1 MFAQWR
7 RIAMTKILSSFDDY
21 LRLERG
27 RSDDTRKRYNHVA
40 AKLLVFLSEHGSDET
55 ARLRNATEDDIR
67 AFLVNAAAT
76 RSGERSAFM
85 WNQKLAAVRTLY
97 RFLVKRQLV
106 HDNPAGA
113 IEVVDAIAEEKI
125 PLTIPEFIALV
136 RAIESRDE
144 PYRSRDLALVHVAFH
159 CALRVGELN
168 RLDLTHLD
176 TQGGYIVNL
185 RAKRKKYLLLPLPPL
200 AAQALQLC
208 IATRRAFR
216 PKPDVSAVFLSERGT
231 RLSVRHIEGLISNY
245 AREAGITR
253 RISPHFLRHSIAT
266 VHALL
271 GTRPWDIQRLLN
283 HDSLATTERYI
294 HTLQS
299 LRTAMWSIDALLA
312 RMLIGNTET
321 QSQVPG
327 EGALHRLGSP
337 SLPVGPA
344 PFP

>member
-1 MFAQWR
+1 
-7 RIAMTKILSSFDDY
+7 MTKILSAFDDY

-27 RSDDTRKRYNHVA
+27 RSDDTRKRYSHVA
-40 AKLLVFLSEHGSDET
+40 AKLLAFLAERGSDE
-55 ARLRNATEDDIR
+55 AERLRSATEDDIR
-67 AFLVNAAAT
+67 AFLVSAAAT
-76 RSGERSAFM
+76 RAGERSAFM

-97 RFLVKRQLV
+97 RFLVRKQLV
-106 HDNPAGA
+106 RDNPAGA
-113 IEVVDAIAEEKI
+113 IEVVEAIAEEKI
-125 PLTIPEFIALV
+125 PLTIPEFIALI

-144 PYRSRDLALVHVAFH
+144 PYRSRDLALAHVAFH

-168 RLDLTHLD
+168 RLNLEHLD
-176 TQGGYIVNL
+176 TQGGYIINL

-200 AAQALQLC
+200 AAQALEQC
-208 IATRRAFR
+208 IAMRRAFR
-216 PKPDVSAVFLSERGT
+216 PKPEVAAVFLSERGT

-312 RMLIGNTET
+312 RMLVGKAET
-321 QSQVPG
+321 LPQVVVG
-327 EGALHRLGSP
+327 EGALPRLGTP
-337 SLPVGPA
+337 SLPVGLA

>member
-1 MFAQWR
+1 MNN
-7 RIAMTKILSSFDDY
+7 ILSAFDDY

-27 RSDDTRKRYNHVA
+27 RSDDTRKRYGQVA
-40 AKLLVFLSEHGSDET
+40 RSLLAFLPAAAGDDAE
-55 ARLRNATEDDIR
+55 RLRSATEEDIR
-67 AFLVNAAAT
+67 AFLVSAAAT

-97 RFLVKRQLV
+97 RFLLKRQV
-106 HDNPAGA
+106 VRESPAVA
-113 IEVVDAIAEEKI
+113 IEVVEAIAEEKI
-125 PLTIPEFIALV
+125 PLTIPEFIALI
-136 RAIESRDE
+136 RAIERRDE
-144 PYRSRDLALVHVAFH
+144 PYRSRDLALAHVAFH

-168 RLDLTHLD
+168 RLNLEHLD
-176 TQGGYIVNL
+176 TQGGYIINL

-200 AAQALQLC
+200 AAQALEQC
-208 IATRRAFR
+208 IAQRREFR
-216 PKPDVSAVFLSERGT
+216 PKLEASAVFLSERGT
-231 RLSVRHIEGLISNY
+231 RLSVRHIEGLISSY

-299 LRTAMWSIDALLA
+299 LRAAMWSIDAILA
-312 RMLIGNTET
+312 RMLVGRAET
-321 QSQVPG
+321 LPQVPG
-327 EGALHRLGSP
+327 EGAAPALGIP
-337 SLPVGPA
+337 SLPAGPA